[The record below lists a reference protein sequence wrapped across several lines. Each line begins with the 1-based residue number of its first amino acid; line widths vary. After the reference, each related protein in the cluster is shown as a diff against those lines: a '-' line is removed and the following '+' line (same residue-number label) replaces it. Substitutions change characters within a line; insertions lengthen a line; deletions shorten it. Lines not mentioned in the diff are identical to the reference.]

1 MLQYDQEKPQITR
14 ISANMF
20 THSGVYIATQ
30 YITETKGDLVLDYR
44 MLSVL
49 RRDNPQANLQG
60 LSILTKIPEN
70 LIGKVLHLGG
80 RLYKAI
86 SQTGNDYYIHI
97 QG

>member
-1 MLQYDQEKPQITR
+1 MLKYDQETPRVTR

-20 THSGVYIATQ
+20 THSGMYIATQ
-30 YITETKGDLVLDYR
+30 YITETKGNLVLDTSMLNMVR
-44 MLSVL
+44 RNNPQLNLHGLSVL
-49 RRDNPQANLQG
+49 IQ
-60 LSILTKIPEN
+60 IPET